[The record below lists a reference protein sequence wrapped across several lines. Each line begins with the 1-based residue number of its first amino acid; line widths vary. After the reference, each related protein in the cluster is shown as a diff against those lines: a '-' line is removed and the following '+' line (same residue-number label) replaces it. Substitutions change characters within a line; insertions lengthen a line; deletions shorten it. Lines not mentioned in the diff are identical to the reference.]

1 MKKWIAILLT
11 LSMALAFAAC
21 KGGDTGKPSQP
32 DDASASQQTSAEPSE
47 NGSAEATESEQN
59 SAVSPEAEAF
69 IDEYADEIEAF
80 NKENNGKVQSSIK
93 FEGSKFVVTYK
104 ILDASVASLVKT
116 DAFSD
121 TLSEIDTDMF
131 NLREEYA
138 KEIHDESAI
147 IEMRITDPS
156 DNLLLTRVY
165 DGTLPDDD
173 DDAQPSVGG
182 MTLQALIDSGMLSEL
197 VPEDENAKMEFS
209 VKGNDTLVMTYIF
222 QKDFSAIE
230 VAALKEQLANQDVQE
245 LADSMD
251 GLKEGLGAVIS
262 VDDLKVEVIY
272 QTKGGEVLFNQTF

>member
-21 KGGDTGKPSQP
+21 KGGDTGKPSQ
-32 DDASASQQTSAEPSE
+32 
-47 NGSAEATESEQN
+47 
-59 SAVSPEAEAF
+59 
-69 IDEYADEIEAF
+69 
-80 NKENNGKVQSSIK
+80 
-93 FEGSKFVVTYK
+93 
-104 ILDASVASLVKT
+104 
-116 DAFSD
+116 
-121 TLSEIDTDMF
+121 
-131 NLREEYA
+131 
-138 KEIHDESAI
+138 
-147 IEMRITDPS
+147 
-156 DNLLLTRVY
+156 
-165 DGTLPDDD
+165 PDDD